1 MNLILSNTVLAIW
14 SKIILL
20 YINKILRVT
29 FSSGESFLPEKDNKK
44 DGEYELKRM
53 ENGEAHGEASPSSA
67 MMQDDDDDDEI
78 YEPPVRALAS

>member
-1 MNLILSNTVLAIW
+1 M
-14 SKIILL
+14 L
-20 YINKILRVT
+20 YILNKILRET
-29 FSSGESFLPEKDNKK
+29 FSSGESFLPEKENKK
-44 DGEYELKRM
+44 DGDYELKRM